1 MAQTAMTTNLPSIV
15 NSPGRPADYSP
26 VRIDHGRNGANSALA
41 MSATKPLRNGDSLPS
56 LAKLAAPLNGTRN
69 NGRSVYDS
77 IERI

>member
-26 VRIDHGRNGANSALA
+26 VRIDYGRGGASSALA
-41 MSATKPLRNGDSLPS
+41 MSAAKPLRNGDSLPD
-56 LAKLAAPLNGTRN
+56 LPRLAAPLNGKRN
-69 NGRSVYDS
+69 SGRSVYDS